1 MSVFLFYKMNK
12 LKGKIIAGMDEAG
25 RGPWAGPVVA
35 GAVILPPRIRLPFLT
50 DSKKLSEKRR
60 EKLYDLI
67 TNKAIWGVGEAS
79 HKEVDELGLTKATN
93 LAYKRALKS
102 LPTTP
107 DHLLIDGRD
116 KFSLPHPYDSIIKGD
131 LKVRCISAASIIAKV
146 TRDRLMKDYDKKYP
160 GFHFASHKGYGTR
173 RHHEALKKKG
183 ISPIHRISYKPIQ
196 PFL

>member
-1 MSVFLFYKMNK
+1 MKN

-35 GAVILPPRIRLPFLT
+35 GAVILPPRIRLPHLT

-60 EKLYDLI
+60 EKLYELI
-67 TNKAIWGVGEAS
+67 TKKAHWGVGKAS

-102 LPTTP
+102 LTKTP

-116 KFSLPHPYDSIIKGD
+116 KFILPYTFDSIIKGD
-131 LKVRCISAASIIAKV
+131 LKIRCISAASIIAKV
-146 TRDRLMKDYDKKYP
+146 TRDRIMKDYDKKYP
-160 GFHFASHKGYGTR
+160 GFHFANHKGYGTR
-173 RHHEALKKKG
+173 RHHEALKEKG
-183 ISPIHRISYKPIQ
+183 ISPIHRTSYQPIQ